1 MPLRRSRRI
10 WSAGFAMDIGR
21 SVVARLAALLLC
33 ACLAAPALAS
43 SDAGCDSSLL
53 LDFGDYSGCQNTVAL
68 APGSDTRVNLLLLMR
83 DGAAPA
89 VAPAS
94 PLEPAFT
101 WEAAVQALQ
110 PPATDQ
116 VAAADGMLDGEANRC
131 NSNARGG
138 SEFNEALNANARVP
152 AAEKARLVQAR
163 PAQCPD
169 QQIAAPDGVSSA
181 AGREFA
187 QYLQAASAFY
197 AGAFDASAQGFDTLA
212 KAADPW
218 LRETAR
224 YMLGRVALNAAQ
236 VDGFD
241 EYGVQRD
248 PPQFDQAA
256 LARAERGFAAYLHDY
271 PQGRYAVSAR
281 GLLRRVYWL
290 GGDTPKLAAE
300 YERLLRL
307 PAAQRG
313 LSDQELA
320 QEIDNKLLA
329 NAAPAALTTPL
340 LLAVADLK
348 AMRSGDGSDGHGLSP
363 AALEAQRPRFAGEPD
378 LFALLLSS
386 YQYYVARSP
395 AQALRL
401 LDAGKGPAKRG
412 SVAFA
417 AAMLKGLALEDTGAP
432 DLAAYWRRLLDSA
445 EPALQ
450 QPLVQLALARRLER
464 DRALDQAF
472 AADSPIVNQ
481 AIRDQLLIYA
491 AGADLLRRRATATDV
506 PAHERE
512 LAAFVL
518 LYKELSRGQAKAFLQ
533 DRVLLADVPH
543 DTSDPRPG
551 PYWLPQSSPPL
562 AVFSGP
568 FEQGEDACPAIEAVA
583 KTLASAPA
591 DAHAQLCVA
600 EFVRVMNWDHLPINL
615 PPSATEL
622 GGAPSQ
628 FPGPAYFRLP
638 VYQRV
643 IDAADVPANDKAY
656 ALYRAINC
664 YAPSGNNGCG
674 GKDVPVSERKRWFQR
689 LKREFPSTAWA
700 QDLKYYW

>member
-1 MPLRRSRRI
+1 MQ
-10 WSAGFAMDIGR
+10 IGR

-116 VAAADGMLDGEANRC
+116 AAVAEGMLDGEANRC

-163 PAQCPD
+163 PAQCPETE
-169 QQIAAPDGVSSA
+169 IAAPDGVSSA

-197 AGAFDASAQGFDTLA
+197 AGAFDASVQGFDALA

-241 EYGVQRD
+241 EYGMQRD

-256 LARAERGFAAYLHDY
+256 LARAEQRFTAYLHDY
-271 PQGRYAVSAR
+271 PKGRYAASAR

-313 LSDQELA
+313 LSDQALA
-320 QEIDNKLLA
+320 EEIDNKLLA
-329 NAAPAALTTPL
+329 NAASVTLTTPL

-348 AMRSGDGSDGHGLSP
+348 AMRAGGGSHGQGLSLD
-363 AALEAQRPRFAGEPD
+363 ALQAQRPRFADEPE
-378 LFALLLSS
+378 LFALLLAS

-395 AQALRL
+395 AQALRV
-401 LDAGKGPAKRG
+401 LDAGKPPAKRG

-417 AAMLKGLALEDTGAP
+417 IAMLRGLALEDSGAP
-432 DLAAYWRRLLDSA
+432 ELAAYWRRLLGSA
-445 EPALQ
+445 EPMVQ
-450 QPLVQLALARRLER
+450 QPLAQLALARRLER
-464 DRALDQAF
+464 DRALDQVF

-481 AIRDQLLIYA
+481 GIRDQVLIYA
-491 AGADLLRRRATATDV
+491 AGADLLRRHATAPDV

-518 LYKELSRGQAKAFLQ
+518 LYKDLTRGQAMAFLQ

-543 DTSDPRPG
+543 DTSDPRRG

-562 AVFSGP
+562 VVFSGP
-568 FEQGEDACPAIEAVA
+568 FEQGEDGCPAIEAVA
-583 KTLASAPA
+583 KTLAAAPA
-591 DAHAQLCVA
+591 DAHAQLCLA
-600 EFVRVMNWDHLPINL
+600 DFIRFMNWDHLPINQ
-615 PPSATEL
+615 PPPAVEL
-622 GGAPSQ
+622 GGAPPQ
-628 FPGPAYFRLP
+628 FPGAAYFRLP
-638 VYQRV
+638 VYQRL

-656 ALYRAINC
+656 ALYRAIQC
-664 YAPSGNNGCG
+664 YAPSGNNDCG

-689 LKREFPSTAWA
+689 LKREFPSSTWA

>member
-1 MPLRRSRRI
+1 MQ
-10 WSAGFAMDIGR
+10 IGR

-33 ACLAAPALAS
+33 ACFAAPALAS

-83 DGAAPA
+83 DGAAQA

-94 PLEPAFT
+94 PLEPVFT

-110 PPATDQ
+110 APATDQ
-116 VAAADGMLDGEANRC
+116 AAAVEGALDGEANRC
-131 NSNARGG
+131 NSNARGV
-138 SEFNEALNANARVP
+138 SAFNDALNANARVP
-152 AAEKARLVQAR
+152 AAEKARLAQAR

-197 AGAFDASAQGFDTLA
+197 AGAFDASAQGFDALA

-241 EYGVQRD
+241 EYGVQRE
-248 PPQFDQAA
+248 PMQFDKAA
-256 LARAERGFAAYLHDY
+256 LARAEQAFAQYLHDY
-271 PQGRYAVSAR
+271 PQGRYAASAR
-281 GLLRRVYWL
+281 GLMRRLYWL
-290 GGDTPKLAAE
+290 GGDTGKLAAE

-313 LSDQELA
+313 LSDPELA
-320 QEIDNKLLA
+320 QEIDNKLLGSVD
-329 NAAPAALTTPL
+329 PATLTTPL

-348 AMRSGDGSDGHGLSP
+348 AMRASDGGSERQRLSL
-363 AALEAQRPRFAGEPD
+363 AALEAQRPHFADEPA

-386 YQYYVARSP
+386 YQYYVAGSP
-395 AQALRL
+395 TQALRL
-401 LDAGKGPAKRG
+401 LETGQGGSRCG

-417 AAMLKGLALEDTGAP
+417 TAMLKGLALEDSGAP
-432 DLAAYWRRLLDSA
+432 ELAAYWRRLLGSA
-445 EPALQ
+445 EPGVQ

-464 DRALDQAF
+464 DRALDQVF

-481 AIRDQLLIYA
+481 SIRDQLLIYA
-491 AGADLLRRRATATDV
+491 AGADLLRRHALAPSV

-512 LAAFVL
+512 LAGFVL
-518 LYKELSRGQAKAFLQ
+518 LYKELSRGQSKAFLQ
-533 DRVLLADVPH
+533 DRVLLADVPL
-543 DTSDPRPG
+543 DSSEPRRG

-562 AVFSGP
+562 AVFSGT

-583 KTLASAPA
+583 KTLAAAPA

-600 EFVRVMNWDHLPINL
+600 ELVRVMNWDDLPINWQ
-615 PPSATEL
+615 PPAAEL

-628 FPGPAYFRLP
+628 FPGAAYFRLP

-643 IDAADVPANDKAY
+643 IDAANVPANDRAY
-656 ALYRAINC
+656 ALYRAIQC
-664 YAPSGNNGCG
+664 YAPSGNNDCG
-674 GKDVPVSERKRWFQR
+674 GKDVPVAERKRWFQR
-689 LKREFPSTAWA
+689 LKREFPSSTWA

>member
-1 MPLRRSRRI
+1 
-10 WSAGFAMDIGR
+10 MDIGR

-33 ACLAAPALAS
+33 ACFAAPALAS

-53 LDFGDYSGCQNTVAL
+53 LDFGDYSGCQNTAAL
-68 APGSDTRVNLLLLMR
+68 APGNDTRVNLLLLMR

-89 VAPAS
+89 TVPAD

-110 PPATDQ
+110 PPMTDP
-116 VAAADGMLDGEANRC
+116 AGAADGTLDGEADRC

-138 SEFNEALNANARVP
+138 SEFTAALNANTRVP
-152 AAEKARLVQAR
+152 PAEKTRLAQAR

-169 QQIAAPDGVSSA
+169 AEIAAPEGVSSA
-181 AGREFA
+181 AGKEFA
-187 QYLQAASAFY
+187 HYLQAASAFY
-197 AGAFDASAQGFDTLA
+197 AGAFDASAQGFEALA

-256 LARAERGFAAYLHDY
+256 LARAEQGFAAYLHDY
-271 PQGRYAVSAR
+271 PQGRYAASAR

-290 GGDTPKLAAE
+290 GGDTAKLAAE

-307 PAAQRG
+307 PSAQRG
-313 LSDQELA
+313 LSDQALA
-320 QEIDNKLLA
+320 EEIDNKLLA
-329 NAAPAALTTPL
+329 NASPTTLTTPL

-348 AMRSGDGSDGHGLSP
+348 AMRSGGVRDGRGL
-363 AALEAQRPRFAGEPD
+363 ALDALQAQRPHFADEPA
-378 LFALLLSS
+378 LFALLLTSH
-386 YQYYVARSP
+386 QYYVARSP

-401 LDAGKGPAKRG
+401 LDAGTAPGKRG

-417 AAMLKGLALEDTGAP
+417 AGMLKGLALEDSGAP
-432 DLAAYWRRLLDSA
+432 ELAAYWRRLLGST
-445 EPALQ
+445 EPGVQ

-491 AGADLLRRRATATDV
+491 ASADLLRRRAMAPDA

-518 LYKELSRGQAKAFLQ
+518 LYKELSRGQPKAFLQ
-533 DRVLLADVPH
+533 DRVLLAEVPH
-543 DTSDPRPG
+543 DSSAPRRG
-551 PYWLPQSSPPL
+551 PYWLPQSSAPS
-562 AVFSGP
+562 AVFSGT

-583 KTLASAPA
+583 KTLAAVPA
-591 DAHAQLCVA
+591 DAHAQLCLA
-600 EFVRVMNWDHLPINL
+600 EFVRVMNWDDLPINV
-615 PPSATEL
+615 PPPAAEL

-628 FPGPAYFRLP
+628 FPGAAYFRLP

-643 IDAADVPANDKAY
+643 IDAADVPANDRAY
-656 ALYRAINC
+656 ALYRAVNC
-664 YAPSGNNGCG
+664 YAPSGYNHCG

-689 LKREFPSTAWA
+689 LKRQFLSSSWA

>member
-1 MPLRRSRRI
+1 
-10 WSAGFAMDIGR
+10 MDIGR

-33 ACLAAPALAS
+33 ACFATPALAS

-53 LDFGDYSGCQNTVAL
+53 LDFGDYSGCQNSVAL

-89 VAPAS
+89 LAPAG

-101 WEAAVQALQ
+101 WEEMVQALQ
-110 PPATDQ
+110 APATDQ
-116 VAAADGMLDGEANRC
+116 AAAADGTLEGEANRC
-131 NSNARGG
+131 NSHARGG
-138 SEFNEALNANARVP
+138 SEFIDALNANARVP
-152 AAEKARLVQAR
+152 SAEKARLAQAR

-169 QQIAAPDGVSSA
+169 QAIAVPDGVSSA

-197 AGAFDASAQGFDTLA
+197 AGAFDASAQGFDALG

-218 LRETAR
+218 IREAAR
-224 YMLGRVALNAAQ
+224 YMQGRVALNAAQ

-241 EYGVQRD
+241 EYGVQRE
-248 PPQFDQAA
+248 PAQFDQAA
-256 LARAERGFAAYLHDY
+256 LARAEQGFARYLHDY
-271 PQGRYAVSAR
+271 PQGRYAASAR
-281 GLLRRVYWL
+281 GLLRRVHWL
-290 GGDTPKLAAE
+290 GGDTRTLAAD

-313 LSDQELA
+313 LSDTALA

-329 NAAPAALTTPL
+329 SADPATLTTPL

-348 AMRSGDGSDGHGLSP
+348 AMRSGDGGNGHGLSL
-363 AALEAQRPRFAGEPD
+363 AALEAQRPRFADEPD

-401 LDAGKGPAKRG
+401 LDAGKGPARRG

-417 AAMLKGLALEDTGAP
+417 AAMLRGLALEDSGAP
-432 DLAAYWRRLLDSA
+432 ELAAYWRRLLASA
-445 EPALQ
+445 EPGVQ

-464 DRALDQAF
+464 DRALDQVF
-472 AADSPIVNQ
+472 AADSPIVDQ

-491 AGADLLRRRATATDV
+491 ASADLLRRRAMAPDA

-518 LYKELSRGQAKAFLQ
+518 LYKELSRGQPKAFLQ
-533 DRVLLADVPH
+533 DRALLADVPH
-543 DTSDPRPG
+543 DSSEPRRE
-551 PYWLPQSSPPL
+551 PYWLPQSSPPQ
-562 AVFSGP
+562 AVFSGS

-583 KTLASAPA
+583 KTLAAAPA
-591 DAHAQLCVA
+591 DAHAQLCLA
-600 EFVRVMNWDHLPINL
+600 DFVRVMNWDHLPINQ
-615 PPSATEL
+615 PPPASEL

-628 FPGPAYFRLP
+628 FPGAAYFRLP
-638 VYQRV
+638 VYQRIIGQAHV
-643 IDAADVPANDKAY
+643 AADDQAY
-656 ALYRAINC
+656 ALYRAIQC
-664 YAPSGNNGCG
+664 YAPSGYNDCG
-674 GKDVPVSERKRWFQR
+674 GKDVPVAERKRWFQR
-689 LKREFPSTAWA
+689 LKREFPASSWA